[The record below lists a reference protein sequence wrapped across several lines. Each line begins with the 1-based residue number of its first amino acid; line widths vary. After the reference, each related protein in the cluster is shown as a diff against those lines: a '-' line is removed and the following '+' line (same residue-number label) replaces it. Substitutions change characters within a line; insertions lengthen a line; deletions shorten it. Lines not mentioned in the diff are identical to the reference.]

1 MQTLVLIGAST
12 GGPGHLKKILS
23 DLKPSTK
30 ASYIIVQ
37 HMNENVVG
45 SFVSELSKSCNIPV
59 LLAKDKQIISPSSV
73 YVCSYTLEF
82 FLQKGQIYLQKSK
95 KEAIY
100 TPSINILFN
109 SAVHLLPKYAV
120 VPIVLTGIGDDGAT
134 AMHSLY
140 KKGALCIS
148 ESQKSAIVYGMPK
161 QVYKINS
168 EVKVMHLDEI
178 IKFLQN
184 V

>member
-23 DLKPSTK
+23 DLKPSIK
-30 ASYIIVQ
+30 ASYIITQ

-45 SFVSELSKSCNIPV
+45 SFVSQLSEVCKLPV
-59 LLAKDKQIISPSSV
+59 LLAKDKQEISPSSV
-73 YVCSYTLEF
+73 YICSCTLEL
-82 FLQKGQIYLQKSK
+82 FLQNNQIYLQKS
-95 KEAIY
+95 EQEDIY

-109 SAVHLLPKYAV
+109 SAIHLLPKYV
-120 VPIVLTGIGDDGAT
+120 VIPIVLTGIGDDGAT
-134 AMHSLY
+134 AMHNLY

-161 QVYKINS
+161 QAYKINS
-168 EVKVMHLDEI
+168 EVKVMHLNEI